1 MAKKDAVIVEAPVNE
16 EFVTEVIEEVVTE
29 EVVSAPV
36 ISDVIAQVAAKAAT
50 AEAARLAAVEAKE
63 AAKKAKEEE
72 KAAKKAAKEA
82 GVKIKAEKALAII
95 QNGVARP
102 RANSACGKIW
112 AYCDAISK
120 EMKQHAPIA
129 AVLEVSKVHTEN
141 GVVSPF
147 HPTTVRCQFAKWRKF
162 NGVVAVKA
170 EKAVEPVVIDEAVI
184 VEDTIVEDT
193 FGVEDVV
200 V

>member
-1 MAKKDAVIVEAPVNE
+1 MAKKDV
-16 EFVTEVIEEVVTE
+16 VTEVVETEVVDTQVVE
-29 EVVSAPV
+29 TEVVDTPV
-36 ISDVIAQVAAKAAT
+36 IKDIIQQVAEKAAT

-82 GVKIKAEKALAII
+82 GVKIKAEKAVAIT

-102 RANSACGKIW
+102 RATSACGKIW
-112 AYCDAISK
+112 AYCDAITAQ
-120 EMKQHAPIA
+120 MGQAAPIA
-129 AVLEVSKVHTEN
+129 AVLEISKVHTEN

-170 EKAVEPVVIDEAVI
+170 VKTVEDTAPVVDEVVI
-184 VEDTIVEDT
+184 EDTIVDD
-193 FGVEDVV
+193 FGVDEVV